1 MGKVKR
7 VVLDTA
13 EFHPLHRNWVSL
25 AQTIAK
31 ELNVDLEVKQEDYV
45 YAISYGDKDDFG
57 MAWLPQLFLEMEDG
71 SVKLI
76 MSQYPF
82 DPATT
87 KPSDEMALAEA
98 RRKVQEI
105 LKDP

>member
-1 MGKVKR
+1 MGKARK

-13 EFHPLHRNWVSL
+13 EFHPLHRNWVNL

-31 ELNVDLEVKQEDYV
+31 DLGVDLEVKNEDYV
-45 YAISYGDKDDFG
+45 YAISYGDKDDLG

-71 SVKLI
+71 SVKLV

-82 DPATT
+82 DPSTT
-87 KPSDEMALAEA
+87 KPSDEMALQEA
-98 RRKVQEI
+98 RKRVQEI
-105 LKDP
+105 TKDP

>member
-1 MGKVKR
+1 MGKVKK

-13 EFHPLHRNWVSL
+13 EFHPLHRNWLNL

-31 ELNVDLEVKQEDYV
+31 ELGVDLDVKTEDYV
-45 YAISYGDKDDFG
+45 YAISYGDKDDLG

-71 SVKLI
+71 SVKLV

-87 KPSDEMALAEA
+87 KPSDQMALDEA
-98 RRKVQEI
+98 RKKVQEI
-105 LKDP
+105 LKDL

>member
-1 MGKVKR
+1 MGRPKK

-13 EFHPLHRNWVSL
+13 EFHPLHRNWVNL

-31 ELNVDLEVKQEDYV
+31 ELGVELEVKTEDYV
-45 YAISYGDKDDFG
+45 YAISYGDKDDLG
-57 MAWLPQLFLEMEDG
+57 MAWLPQLFVEMEDG
-71 SVKLI
+71 AVKLL

-87 KPSDEMALAEA
+87 KPSDQMALDEA
-98 RRKVQEI
+98 RKKVQEI
-105 LKDP
+105 IRDP